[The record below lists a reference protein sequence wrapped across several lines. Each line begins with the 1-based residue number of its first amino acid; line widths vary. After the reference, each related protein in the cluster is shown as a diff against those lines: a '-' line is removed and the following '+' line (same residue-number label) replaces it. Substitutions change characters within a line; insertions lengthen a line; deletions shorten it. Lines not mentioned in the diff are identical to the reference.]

1 MTWKEASLI
10 LGFLVFWFVLNRWVL
25 PLFGIST
32 CMSGACGLPRTPP
45 AAHGTHQ
52 QSEQP
57 LELQSD
63 TPGLDRQPPD
73 R

>member
-32 CMSGACGLPRTPP
+32 CMSGSCGLPSTPP
-45 AAHGTHQ
+45 AHHHTQ
-52 QSEQP
+52 QLEQP
-57 LELQSD
+57 YEDETKTTLPGDQS
-63 TPGLDRQPPD
+63 PSR
-73 R
+73 